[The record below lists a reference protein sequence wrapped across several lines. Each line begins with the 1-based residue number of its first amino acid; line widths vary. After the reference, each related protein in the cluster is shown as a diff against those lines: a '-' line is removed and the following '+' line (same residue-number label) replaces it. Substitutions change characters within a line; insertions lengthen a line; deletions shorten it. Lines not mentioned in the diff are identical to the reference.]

1 MAVVYILFS
10 KSISKYYI
18 GSCLNLKQRLL
29 EHSNKVFDRSYTKRA
44 SDWELFYCILNLERE
59 LARKIESHIKNM
71 RSKLYIEN
79 LKKYPEIIKKLK
91 QKYSLGSS
99 R

>member
-10 KSISKYYI
+10 KSINKYYI

-44 SDWELFYCILNLERE
+44 TDWELFYCILCD
-59 LARKIESHIKNM
+59 KN
-71 RSKLYIEN
+71 KEVVF
-79 LKKYPEIIKKLK
+79 LKKTT
-91 QKYSLGSS
+91 SL
-99 R
+99 

>member
-10 KSISKYYI
+10 KSINKYYI

-44 SDWELFYCILNLERE
+44 SDWELFYSILCD
-59 LARKIESHIKNM
+59 KN
-71 RSKLYIEN
+71 KEVIFFKKKPPLYNVVICT
-79 LKKYPEIIKKLK
+79 
-91 QKYSLGSS
+91 S
-99 R
+99 